1 MKKGKDAILNENP
14 DMIKITEK
22 INSNCDESSN
32 KNLPFKALFNGIISL
47 NIVDP
52 DNPYNWEIPIKITAE
67 LVALKIK
74 YLKDISNEWLFLL
87 RESMPIKGNEVS
99 SRATQAV
106 IISDEDVSIIIPLNE
121 IINNAQNS
129 DLNLMVLLKS
139 SLPTVAIDNES
150 INITILN
157 SIEYLSIEIT
167 E

>member
-1 MKKGKDAILNENP
+1 MKKGKEAILNENP

-22 INSNCDESSN
+22 INSNWDESSN
-32 KNLPFKALFNGIISL
+32 KNLPFKALFKGIISL

-52 DNPYNWEIPIKITAE
+52 DSPYNWEIPIKITAE

-74 YLKDISNEWLFLL
+74 YLKDISDEWLFLL

-99 SRATQAV
+99 SRATHAV